1 MNRAS
6 IPQPTVALDADA
18 VLRIAANPKRSFS
31 READVIAYAYHQL
44 ALTLAQ
50 KVGHR
55 DANWFSFATWVSKA
69 IGQSLNLSPTS
80 SLWGHLAQRLHVP
93 RPLQQIFRRVLIWLL
108 GGSYLRGLSL
118 ANRSIFLEMGTFAA
132 DLWSPQPRDGYKV
145 EPHEQ
150 PAREFISSLL
160 AEADPEY
167 LVTAKRLLSEAK
179 STDND
184 LLRSEL
190 LLGANMA
197 LSAYEQARA
206 QKVLEFVI
214 YRPVRWLLRVSW
226 RSALHWLTP
235 WRPFHRFPLYA
246 ESHGQQSRPVRA
258 LEDWWARSYTQHFL
272 ALETPNGEIRVGAP
286 LPQPPEFDSQAIP
299 PPFQNEQVRRLLDEF
314 AGPVSAD
321 ACIATRNWLGFEER
335 MRFIAC
341 YFRFYQH
348 VPALFDPPY
357 EQSLAQ
363 QLCDELHEG
372 ELPPPVSPERRP
384 QESGAE
390 LAVSGD
396 PAPTRRS
403 KLLQLFRLP
412 RLVDPE
418 ARDLDAV
425 RLDKNVEARP
435 AIEVETKL

>member
-18 VLRIAANPKRSFS
+18 VLRIAANPERSFS

-258 LEDWWARSYTQHFL
+258 LEELVGAKPTLSTSLRSKLRTARSVS
-272 ALETPNGEIRVGAP
+272 ALRCPSHRSSTHR
-286 LPQPPEFDSQAIP
+286 QIP
-299 PPFQNEQVRRLLDEF
+299 PPSPERTRGQKGLLVEF
-314 AGPVSAD
+314 AGSSVRGRLYCPPGTGWA
-321 ACIATRNWLGFEER
+321 FEER

-341 YFRFYQH
+341 YSVSTSMFLRCLTH
-348 VPALFDPPY
+348 RI

-372 ELPPPVSPERRP
+372 ELPSAGVARASTAGIWR
-384 QESGAE
+384 GA
-390 LAVSGD
+390 AVSGD

-403 KLLQLFRLP
+403 R
-412 RLVDPE
+412 
-418 ARDLDAV
+418 AAAV
-425 RLDKNVEARP
+425 VP
-435 AIEVETKL
+435 APAVG